1 MTNEKTITLA
11 TIAQQAGVA
20 IKTASKVMKNDPT
33 VRSYIRERVL
43 KVADELG
50 YTPNV
55 LAQALRNKSLNLI
68 SFHISQ
74 LYNPFFG
81 KLFEEVSC
89 RLARHGYMTVPCDG
103 VDEINETNQR
113 MFACATILTSAGP
126 DKIRQVVQAGP
137 LISIDS
143 SEPVLELAS
152 DVSVDFAWGYR
163 QLAAALIAAGH
174 TNVVYCAPSQDEFVG
189 NMSGKFS
196 RVEETLLAE
205 GLRSVYGRQKVAL
218 YSEDDVLRYLQA
230 NPGQVNAV
238 VCSND
243 LVAAKVAAALQQHGL
258 GFPGEVTVAGCDGTF
273 RIPGM
278 WTLEVDIEHLADTAV
293 ELLIKTLKNKD
304 GKTEQVIIRPKL
316 IAG

>member
-1 MTNEKTITLA
+1 MKNEKTITLA
-11 TIAQQAGVA
+11 IIAQKAGVA

-68 SFHISQ
+68 SFHIAQ

-81 KLFEEVSC
+81 KLFEEVSS

-113 MFACATILTSAGP
+113 MFACATILTSTDP

-163 QLAAALIAAGH
+163 QLARQLIESGR
-174 TNVVYCAPSQDEFVG
+174 TDVVYCAPKGEFEG
-189 NMSGKFS
+189 NMRGKFS
-196 RVEETLLAE
+196 HLEEMLSAK
-205 GLRSVYGRQKVAL
+205 GLPSVYGRENVAL
-218 YSEDDVLRYLQA
+218 YNEDAVVHYLQN

-243 LVAAKVAAALQQHGL
+243 MVAARVAVALQHLGL
-258 GFPGEVTVAGCDGTF
+258 GFPDQVTVAGCDGTF
-273 RIPGM
+273 RVPGM

-293 ELLIKTLKNKD
+293 ELLIRTLKNKD

-316 IAG
+316 ITA